1 MPFYSIALGASIH
14 MIDLIIWLKVLLLQ
28 KSLVTVPTML
38 NQHQLAFDDFHV
50 TLFKFPDGT
59 TAKVAAHGGGAHP
72 HFLMY
77 RYLVRKNPSVL
88 TSSGLIG

>member
-1 MPFYSIALGASIH
+1 
-14 MIDLIIWLKVLLLQ
+14 MIY
-28 KSLVTVPTML
+28 
-38 NQHQLAFDDFHV
+38 V

-72 HFLMY
+72 HFHN
-77 RYLVRKNPSVL
+77 VQVFGTENPSVM